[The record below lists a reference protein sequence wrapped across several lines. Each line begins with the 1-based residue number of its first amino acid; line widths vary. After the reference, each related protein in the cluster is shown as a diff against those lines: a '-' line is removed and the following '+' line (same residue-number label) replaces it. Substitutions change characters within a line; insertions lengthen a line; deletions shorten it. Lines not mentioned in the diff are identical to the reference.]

1 MSSLRDP
8 VAVPLT
14 FVVIVAES
22 GCAGSA
28 PGPARTLNVAV
39 GIGIADGAT
48 VTAADGRATINRR
61 RTAPTALAAM
71 PIARAGEP
79 NDGGRRRRA
88 GTESGAPRRGA
99 PSPSVGS
106 SSSRSSELRDA
117 SAGTLTDPR
126 TDRRA

>member
-8 VAVPLT
+8 VAVPVT

-28 PGPARTLNVAV
+28 PGPARTLNVAG

-79 NDGGRRRRA
+79 NDGGR
-88 GTESGAPRRGA
+88 PRRVRPAARAPPPGA
-99 PSPSVGS
+99 
-106 SSSRSSELRDA
+106 A
-117 SAGTLTDPR
+117 
-126 TDRRA
+126 